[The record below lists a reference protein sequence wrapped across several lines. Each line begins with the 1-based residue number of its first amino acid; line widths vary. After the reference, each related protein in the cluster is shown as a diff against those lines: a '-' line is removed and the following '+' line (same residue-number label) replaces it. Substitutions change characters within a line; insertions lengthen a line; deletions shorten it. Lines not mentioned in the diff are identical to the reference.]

1 MPTSTKLRGR
11 AEVPKLEPQIEFS
24 VGIFSHE
31 RRKHLNFTVRRSG
44 AILPRNPHLEPFTSW
59 CSFAASLAPPH
70 PCSRRANLTIRTC
83 FLAQGW
89 RSTSNSS
96 ILVTRSSCLG
106 APGAPAVR
114 SGWAGCCGR
123 LSCWVVLARGEF
135 SRDEFSTSDDD
146 WAAPFYKRSRRALF
160 DGTLARSRARCA
172 SRCVLER
179 LSCGITEMWCVI
191 EYIGYCSSVRVSL
204 WFLSDLC

>member
-1 MPTSTKLRGR
+1 M
-11 AEVPKLEPQIEFS
+11 PKLEPQIEFS

-96 ILVTRSSCLG
+96 ILITRSSCLLALQVRPRSDLDGLG
-106 APGAPAVR
+106 AAVV
-114 SGWAGCCGR
+114 SAAGWCSRAASSRATSSPPPTTIGQ
-123 LSCWVVLARGEF
+123 LHFINVLVVHFSTGLWLARVRAVPLAVCLSV
-135 SRDEFSTSDDD
+135 SRVASQ
-146 WAAPFYKRSRRALF
+146 
-160 DGTLARSRARCA
+160 RCGA
-172 SRCVLER
+172 
-179 LSCGITEMWCVI
+179 
-191 EYIGYCSSVRVSL
+191 
-204 WFLSDLC
+204 